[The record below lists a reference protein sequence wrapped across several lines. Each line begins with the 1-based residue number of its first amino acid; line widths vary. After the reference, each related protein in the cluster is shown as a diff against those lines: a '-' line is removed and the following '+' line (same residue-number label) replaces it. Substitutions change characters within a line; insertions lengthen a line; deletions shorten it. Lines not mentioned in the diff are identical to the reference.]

1 VLSIGSRPTPDHPLT
16 AARVAPHYTGR
27 RFCMSSEPDKGNG
40 EGYEHEVSYDV
51 AAYVTRGGNSGLTE
65 FYAINECTLDQC
77 PIHLHCRH
85 KKVRRQCQIQVKY
98 LRAMSDI
105 ILGNAT
111 LESFSPVQLMKIGFH
126 LQPLYRALCRLKM
139 EELSLRRPTQLT
151 NTGTRAMHPVY
162 REIRETIK
170 VITTVLKD
178 LGIDDK
184 KVKKEEEGYYEGLFS
199 EEEEKPPLVRRK
211 K

>member
-1 VLSIGSRPTPDHPLT
+1 MPQPSTEPSTDSGNGNEKKDGHYSRGAIGSVRAKDS
-16 AARVAPHYTGR
+16 VGI
-27 RFCMSSEPDKGNG
+27 
-40 EGYEHEVSYDV
+40 
-51 AAYVTRGGNSGLTE
+51 TE
-65 FYAINECTLDQC
+65 FYAINECLLERC
-77 PIHLHCRH
+77 PIFMYCRH
-85 KKVRRQCQIQVKY
+85 LKIERQCQIQVKY
-98 LRAMSDI
+98 LRSITDIVLSDVKI
-105 ILGNAT
+105 EEL
-111 LESFSPVQLMKIGFH
+111 SPIQKMKIGFH

-178 LGIDDK
+178 LGIDGE

-199 EEEEKPPLVRRK
+199 EEIEKPPLVRRSK
-211 K
+211 GK